1 MFDTYSKILVIDDM
15 QTMRNIVSRNL
26 KSLGYLKQASDE
38 DGDQAWELIQAEE
51 IPFDIIVSDWNMP
64 NCSGLELLKR
74 VRGDARFEKTVFI
87 LLTAESE
94 ITQVQEALQAG
105 VDNYIVKPFSPQQ
118 LEKKFFD
125 TFNRTA
131 ARFGR
136 QKAKKP
142 A

>member
-1 MFDTYSKILVIDDM
+1 MFDSYSKILVIDDM

-26 KSLGYLKQASDE
+26 KSLGYLKQAAAE
-38 DGDQAWELIQAEE
+38 DGDLAWELIQAEE
-51 IPFDIIVSDWNMP
+51 VPFDIIVSDWNMP
-64 NCSGLELLKR
+64 NCSGLDLLKR
-74 VRGDARFEKTVFI
+74 VRADSRFEKTVFI

-118 LEKKFFD
+118 LEKKLFE